1 MSGGASGGADTQD
14 VSTGG
19 TGQPEDAR
27 IRPDVAALYSK
38 HRQLMSNTAFRVLGP
53 TRRDH
58 VQDVVQDAW
67 AKVQQHYKRPA
78 ENDPDNWAAWLATV
92 TRNCAYD
99 RLAKEKPYDDY
110 AELDSLAGEDRAT
123 EADDRPTVRPRRAA
137 DPDPVGDEVIER
149 DRVQRL
155 RALIAQLPQD
165 EATIVHTKLLED
177 GYSNAEIG
185 RMLATPRTG
194 QSVGQVL
201 RRVLADFAQELK
213 GGPQ

>member
-1 MSGGASGGADTQD
+1 MSGGASGGADTQH
-14 VSTGG
+14 VSTVG

-27 IRPDVAALYSK
+27 IRPDAAALYSK

-53 TRRDH
+53 TRRNH

-67 AKVQQHYKRPA
+67 AKVQQHYKRPVA
-78 ENDPDNWAAWLATV
+78 NDPDNWAAWLV
-92 TRNCAYD
+92 TITRRCAYD

-110 AELDSLAGEDRAT
+110 AELDSLVGEDRAAQPD
-123 EADDRPTVRPRRAA
+123 EHRPVRPRKPAP
-137 DPDPVGDEVIER
+137 PDPVGDEVIER

-213 GGPQ
+213 GTQQ